1 MLHAPVWKAFTRQG
15 DPGGIKRRR
24 RRAGVLQLLQAVY
37 ATRLLDLPVYPP
49 GVLGVALWAHA
60 FAAWQSARWHREL
73 AAAPPTHGPSAA
85 ELEEASRLA
94 DEREEDAEWRN
105 YEAQVF
111 LAQQEALRGASSE
124 LAADYFADGLGADA
138 P

>member
-1 MLHAPVWKAFTRQG
+1 M
-15 DPGGIKRRR
+15 
-24 RRAGVLQLLQAVY
+24 
-37 ATRLLDLPVYPP
+37 
-49 GVLGVALWAHA
+49 LGVVLWAHA

-73 AAAPPTHGPSAA
+73 AAAPPTQGPSAA

-124 LAADYFADGLGADA
+124 LAADYLADGLGADA